1 MPEGAECDISGQQA
15 KRTFDA
21 ALESGHQ
28 FVLEGMFADATK
40 SEANHPNAPPA
51 VKDGLVYALD
61 PSSTVKRGQNHH
73 QNPIYPPQLR
83 PTAQEPQPPSLSTL
97 ELQDISYTP
106 RAVLLHFRGL
116 SGGLF
121 FMLQYLT
128 HTSVQFYPRKRWE
141 LSIRNVSKTVRKF
154 SIGVAFVFKS
164 HVLAFPSI
172 DLVFQPTWAT
182 SLADFS
188 IPPNIHT
195 STDDYLVLVA
205 GWIENLLL
213 KPKHTRACDAIRTA
227 NTIFY
232 GIGVYTV
239 MELFFMAGLSP
250 CLTLHEL
257 FGNPSRAAR
266 FLAAFY
272 AYMARAKQDL
282 WKTILQP
289 CIHDG
294 VLAPTNKQRL
304 RYGCRN
310 LTIPKSP
317 KFGAANGARHLP
329 RIADNLIW
337 VRNVQENLMSLPRRM
352 ADLVDEFNSTVAEL
366 GRLDSTWG
374 RNDPHLRLFD
384 PFEPSFIAS
393 AFEAIP
399 SFGPLIFGEVAWLD
413 AGGQRATKDDPLTVL
428 YRKFDLLSHPTMLRP
443 EFYTPLTLPREETRG
458 KRSSHRPTFTFHDP
472 KELEMWSI
480 TNSFPPNSHWSS
492 DPDIQQ
498 KTQCQ
503 PLRPILGRE
512 RQALL
517 LKNIVE
523 SSLGVS
529 IGPLEYCGV
538 GHVVHIGGV
547 SHIAVCKGDPMIPE
561 FHERRVMSGLD
572 RVSSHLEAPG
582 KRKRGR
588 SDKENEQLEKKLS
601 KLEVGYRRA
610 GTTPG
615 TGRVEVEAEPKLKRR
630 RLSADQKLALLL

>member
-1 MPEGAECDISGQQA
+1 
-15 KRTFDA
+15 
-21 ALESGHQ
+21 
-28 FVLEGMFADATK
+28 
-40 SEANHPNAPPA
+40 
-51 VKDGLVYALD
+51 
-61 PSSTVKRGQNHH
+61 
-73 QNPIYPPQLR
+73 
-83 PTAQEPQPPSLSTL
+83 
-97 ELQDISYTP
+97 
-106 RAVLLHFRGL
+106 
-116 SGGLF
+116 
-121 FMLQYLT
+121 MLQYLT

-154 SIGVAFVFKS
+154 SIGFAFVFKS

-257 FGNPSRAAR
+257 FGNPLRAAR

-304 RYGCRN
+304 RYGDW
-310 LTIPKSP
+310 LY
-317 KFGAANGARHLP
+317 
-329 RIADNLIW
+329 IW
-337 VRNVQENLMSLPRRM
+337 AKDRTSLPRRM

-366 GRLDSTWG
+366 GRLNSTWG

-443 EFYTPLTLPREETRG
+443 GFYTPLTLPREETRG

-472 KELEMWSI
+472 KEMWSI

-492 DPDIQQ
+492 DPDIQR

-588 SDKENEQLEKKLS
+588 SDKENAQLEKKLS